1 MKVSTLQVAT
11 VTLVFMAICGCA
23 VSSESPLPM
32 IYDMVHHNPGEPLY
46 ESRYNNPATL
56 KEMGF
61 NGKVYYLFDSPQLA
75 VNWDSVNPDILPDGS
90 EAEKWV
96 NQKATRLHREYK
108 RCQQAGIQVYAMS
121 DLILLPK
128 RLIEKFEMEKTFGD
142 PKDPKTQKYLR
153 HLLDLMFEQF
163 PELDGLVVRIG
174 ETYLHDA
181 PYHRGF
187 IKNKTSPEETI
198 VPLMQLLREEICVK
212 RNKQLVF
219 RTWLSFDRDLK
230 TYMAVS
236 DAVEPHEKLTFSIK
250 HCEDDFH
257 RGNPFSKIIGQ
268 GRHRQI
274 IEIQCAREYEG
285 KGAYPNYISNGVIE
299 GFEEHKISM
308 ANEQIKCLRDV
319 YTKSNLLKGIWTW
332 TRGGGWEG
340 PYISNELWCDL
351 NAWVMAQWANNPAS
365 SEESIFNRY
374 AGERLWLKGDDVK
387 KFRQL
392 CLLSADAAIRGRVST
407 YSDVSGWWTR
417 DQYIGWPKLPEE
429 TDRQKRL
436 LAQKDEAVDMWE
448 KIVKLADSINFPDT
462 ETAEYVRVS
471 CRYGLHLYRIYRCV
485 FNLAAL
491 EKSDD
496 KMAIQRWIAEYDRA
510 WKDYVQ
516 LKDKNPCCAT
526 LYSRTELKRSS
537 FNPAADVKIEKMRK
551 IISSQTVE
559 QR

>member
-1 MKVSTLQVAT
+1 MKVSSFQVIT
-11 VTLVFMAICGCA
+11 VTLA
-23 VSSESPLPM
+23 VIVGSACVTSSQSPLPM

-46 ESRYNNPATL
+46 ESRYNNPAVI

-61 NGKVYYLFDSPQLA
+61 NGKVYFLFDSPQLA
-75 VNWDSVNPDILPDGS
+75 VDWDPVDPDILPAGS

-96 NQKATRLHREYK
+96 TRKAERLHREYK

-121 DLILLPK
+121 DLILFPK
-128 RLIEKFEMEKTFGD
+128 RLIEKFAMEKTFGD

-153 HLLDLMFEQF
+153 LLLDLMFEQF

-181 PYHRGF
+181 PYHSGR
-187 IKNKTSPEETI
+187 IDNKTSAEKTI
-198 VPLMQLLREEICVK
+198 IPLMQLLREEICVK
-212 RNKQLVF
+212 RNKQLIF
-219 RTWLSFDRDLK
+219 RTWLSFDTDLK

-236 DAVEPHEKLTFSIK
+236 DAVQPHDKLTFSVK

-257 RGNPFSKIIGQ
+257 RANPFSKVLGQ
-268 GRHRQI
+268 GRHKQI
-274 IEIQCAREYEG
+274 VEIQCAREYEG

-299 GFEEHKISM
+299 GFEEHKIST
-308 ANEQIKCLRDV
+308 APNQIKCLRDI

-340 PYISNELWCDL
+340 PYITNELWPDL
-351 NAWVMAQWANNPAS
+351 NAWVLAQWANNPS
-365 SEESIFNRY
+365 LTEESIFNRY
-374 AGERLWLKGDDVK
+374 ASEQLGLKGDSVK

-392 CLLSADAAIRGRVST
+392 ALLSADAVIRGISST
-407 YSDVSGWWTR
+407 YADVSPWWTR
-417 DQYIGWPKLPEE
+417 DQYIGWPELPKEKDKLN
-429 TDRQKRL
+429 RL

-448 KIVKLADSINFPDT
+448 KIVSLADSIDFPDK
-462 ETAEYVRVS
+462 ETGQYIQVS

-496 KMAIQRWIAEYDRA
+496 KAASQKWFTEYDRA
-510 WKDYVQ
+510 WNDYIL
-516 LKDKNPCCAT
+516 LKQENSCCAT
-526 LYSRTELKRSS
+526 LYSRSDLKRTR
-537 FNPAADVKIEKMRK
+537 FTPAADVKIQKLRK
-551 IISSQTVE
+551 PATE
-559 QR
+559 